1 MFVQV
6 TTNFGDSHLAGNGG
20 LGEKVA
26 VKAVILELVKLL
38 WTQKGRDGFTKVSDC
53 HMYVMCQCHIKLRIK
68 IKINNEHQ

>member
-38 WTQKGRDGFTKVSDC
+38 WTKKGRDGFTKVSDC
-53 HMYVMCQCHIKLRIK
+53 HMYVMSHVKLRIK
-68 IKINNEHQ
+68 IKMNNEHQ